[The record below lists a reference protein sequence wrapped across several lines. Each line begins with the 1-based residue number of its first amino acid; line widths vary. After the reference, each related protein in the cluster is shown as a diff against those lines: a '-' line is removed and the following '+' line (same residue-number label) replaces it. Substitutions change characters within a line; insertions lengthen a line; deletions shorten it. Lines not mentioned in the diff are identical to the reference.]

1 MNISNITTY
10 QAGVAQ
16 AATHRSLQKLC
27 DDILKP
33 FGISKMQWLII
44 GTVLDTGKKGIR
56 VTHLAEKLGTT
67 LPYLTTAINLL
78 ESKAILVRKD
88 NNSDNRSKLVS
99 INKAFVPL
107 CVEIEATLRQALR
120 DSIYAEIDPAEF
132 RTYMKVLY
140 QLSDV
145 GSRH

>member
-56 VTHLAEKLGTT
+56 VTDLAEKLGTT

-88 NNSDNRSKLVS
+88 NNTDNRSKLVS